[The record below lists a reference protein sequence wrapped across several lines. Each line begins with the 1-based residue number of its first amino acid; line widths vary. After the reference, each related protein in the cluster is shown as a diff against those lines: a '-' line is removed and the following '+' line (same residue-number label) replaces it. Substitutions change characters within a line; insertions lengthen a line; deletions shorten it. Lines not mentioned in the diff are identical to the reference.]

1 MKPMFLL
8 IVFLIAAAAMWAE
21 DRPAPAIYKSA
32 ADLAAVLK
40 KNVEATPDM
49 ATSAVTNED
58 HYRVNIV
65 RRGKGAGAIVHPAG
79 TEVHYIIDG
88 AATFVTGGTLRPSS
102 TGGRGNATIE
112 NGESRHVAKGD
123 VILIPAGSPHWYK
136 DVEGSIT
143 YLEVRFDVDTK
154 KDAPAR

>member
-1 MKPMFLL
+1 MKSIHLL
-8 IVFLIAAAAMWAE
+8 VAFSTASVSLWAA
-21 DRPAPAIYKSA
+21 DTPAVPAIYKSA
-32 ADLAAVLK
+32 ADLAAILK

-49 ATSAVTNED
+49 ATSPVVSED
-58 HYRVNIV
+58 RYRVNIV

-102 TGGRGNATIE
+102 AGGRGNATIAE
-112 NGESRHVAKGD
+112 GESRHVAKGD
-123 VILIPAGSPHWYK
+123 VLLVPAGTPHWYK

-143 YLEVRFDVDTK
+143 YLEVRFDVGDK
-154 KDAPAR
+154 K